1 MSVKPIQLAAA
12 VPHGDSQQIIATRDP
27 ATPNRSSGTGQF
39 LALGAAAGVVAAASA
54 YLSTL
59 AAVPVWAMFMG
70 WVAYFTRGHSA
81 RNGLVNYLCLALGL
95 LIGFAAAAGLAVVGP
110 VLATFTLPVVVFSVG
125 MLIVSLRALPA
136 LSNIP
141 SYFLGV
147 ISVFAAHA
155 APTLEALDELG
166 VASAI
171 GSSAAWLASEVQAKV
186 APCVSSTQ
194 H

>member
-1 MSVKPIQLAAA
+1 MSVKPIRAAVT
-12 VPHGDSQQIIATRDP
+12 VPHGGSQQITATRNP
-27 ATPNRSSGTGQF
+27 TTPNGITLIGRL
-39 LALGAAAGVVAAASA
+39 LAVSAIAGVVAAAAA

-81 RNGLVNYLCLALGL
+81 RDGLVNYLCLALGL
-95 LIGFAAAAGLAVVGP
+95 LIGLAAAAALAVLGP
-110 VLATFTLPVVVFSVG
+110 VLTAFTLPVVVFSVG
-125 MLIVSLRALPA
+125 MLIVSLRALPV

-155 APTLEALDELG
+155 VPTLESFAELG
-166 VASAI
+166 GASAI
-171 GSSAAWLASEVQAKV
+171 GSLAAWLASAVQARV
-186 APCVSSTQ
+186 TRLA
-194 H
+194 